1 MKKNFTFV
9 LLLLAMMI
17 SRGQSSAVTP
27 YMFGLNEAKNGVE
40 RYWVLYNTHVAA
52 VQRGVEVNYDGIG
65 QLNIEIPKDAQSIPL
80 TPQTDFKHLVLNVT
94 NKSKSFYLF
103 QLTQSTK
110 KISITKEMIDN
121 GDFTSVKELKS
132 GHRIVILQDDNLWVD
147 KRQGH
152 NYGHTRKD
160 ILYLENGIAE
170 NSTIM
175 PYNTEDTKPTVHYC
189 SVSTDLKLITGIRIN
204 RQAGDTYKT
213 YCFDVKN
220 QFNVELRDIIISTPK
235 STLVADGAIRIND
248 CANVRINRVQII
260 GTYSRI
266 DYYGYGILMDNVWNT
281 TIKHL
286 TARANW
292 GIFGSNNI
300 SEILL
305 DSCDINR
312 YDIHCYGRDIT
323 LKHCEF
329 TNLYNQFS
337 SVYGYILFE
346 KCVFDNHVP
355 VLLESSYNAFTPFE
369 LIFKDCIFNINPYHN
384 YIVDAR
390 NLNNITNSRKEL
402 KIKCLPNISFYKTQI
417 NVLQSSPKL
426 QAMKLYMIHFNSV
439 DFHGSVGYINKVY
452 IQNLKVNGGK
462 IQLKTCNKDFPH
474 DYKIEFPYYNQII
487 GK

>member
-1 MKKNFTFV
+1 MKKSFTLLIV
-9 LLLLAMMI
+9 LFLVMFLQ
-17 SRGQSSAVTP
+17 GQNAAVTP
-27 YMFGLNEAKNGVE
+27 YMFGLKEAQSDVE

-52 VQRGVEVNYDGIG
+52 KERNVAVNYDGVG
-65 QLNIEIPKDAQSIPL
+65 QLNIEIPKDAKPIPL
-80 TPQTDFKHLVLNVT
+80 GPKTDFKHLVLNVKNT
-94 NKSKSFYLF
+94 SKSFYLF

-110 KISITKEMIDN
+110 AISVSKEMIDN
-121 GDFTSVKELKS
+121 GDFTKVKELNS
-132 GHRIVILQDDNLWVD
+132 GHCLLILQDENQWVD

-152 NYGHTRKD
+152 TYGHTRRD
-160 ILYLENGIAE
+160 ILYLENGLSE
-170 NSTIM
+170 NSPIM
-175 PYNTEDTKPTVHYC
+175 PYNTEATKVTAKYC
-189 SVSTDLKLITGIRIN
+189 HATSELKLITGIRIN
-204 RQAGDTYKT
+204 RQEGDTYKT
-213 YCFDVKN
+213 YCFDVQN

-235 STLVADGAIRIND
+235 SSMVADGAIRIND
-248 CANVRINRVQII
+248 CANVVISRVQIQ

-266 DYYGYGILMDNVWNT
+266 DRYGYGILMDNVWNT
-281 TIKHL
+281 RVVHL
-286 TARANW
+286 VARANW

-300 SEILL
+300 SEIVL

-346 KCVFDNHVP
+346 KCVFDNHIP

-369 LIFKDCIFNINPYHN
+369 LIFKDCTFNINASHN

-390 NLNNITNSRKEL
+390 DLTSTVNSRKEL

-417 NVLQSSPKL
+417 NVLQGTPKL
-426 QAMKLYMIHFNSV
+426 QALKLYMIHFKSV
-439 DFHGSVGYINKVY
+439 SYNGKVGYINKIF

-474 DYKIEFPYYNQII
+474 DYKIEYPYYNQIV